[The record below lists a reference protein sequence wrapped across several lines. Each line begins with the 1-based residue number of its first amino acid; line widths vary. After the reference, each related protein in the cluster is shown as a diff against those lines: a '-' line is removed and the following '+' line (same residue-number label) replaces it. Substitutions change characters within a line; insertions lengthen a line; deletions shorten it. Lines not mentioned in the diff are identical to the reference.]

1 MLKTKTTLRF
11 ISLIGL
17 FFLTSCVFFKKS
29 DNNLS
34 FRDGVTLTATPYE
47 DVAGWSKGNHAAAL
61 GAFQKSCES
70 FMRQPD
76 NRVVKAKK
84 KESVTAGQIAD
95 WKSLC
100 PIINRLPENDN
111 AAVRAFLESWFQP
124 YLVDQNGDSDGLFT
138 GYYEAEL
145 RGSRTR
151 SARYSV
157 PLYRKPDNL
166 LEIKRHDGRT
176 AVGRPDSSGR
186 LVPFYSRE
194 EIQRGALGNKGLELL
209 WVDDEM
215 DAFILHV
222 QGSGKVIMDTGE
234 VIRVGYNGKNGHPY
248 VSIGRVLVDRGEMT
262 LSKASIQN
270 IKKWMERNPS
280 RKNALLNENPSYVFF
295 RILTESGPVG
305 AQGVVLTPGRSLAV
319 DSGLYPYGIPVWLDI
334 EHPNTAITKSKVFTK
349 EKRLQR
355 LMIAQDTGGAI
366 RGGVR
371 GDFFWGAGPIAADFA
386 GRMKSRGEMYLLLP
400 KDRSKF

>member
-1 MLKTKTTLRF
+1 MLKT
-11 ISLIGL
+11 SLKYLSFGGL
-17 FFLTSCVFFKKS
+17 FLLTACFGFGGP
-29 DNNLS
+29 DGTS
-34 FRDGVTLTATPYE
+34 FTDGVSLTALPYE
-47 DVAGWSKGNHAAAL
+47 QVPGWDKGNHVAAL
-61 GAFQKSCES
+61 SALQKSCVS
-70 FMRQPD
+70 FMKQPD
-76 NRVVKAKK
+76 HRVVKAKK
-84 KESVTAGQIAD
+84 DRSVTAGEIAD

-100 PIINRLPENDN
+100 PMISRLPMEDND
-111 AAVRAFLESWFQP
+111 AMRSFLESWFQP
-124 YLVDQNGDSDGLFT
+124 YRVAQNDESEGLFT

-157 PLYRKPDNL
+157 PLYKKPKNL
-166 LEIKRHDGRT
+166 LEVKRADGKT
-176 AVGRPDSSGR
+176 AVGRSASGGQ
-186 LVPFYSRE
+186 LVPYYTRT
-194 EIQRGALGNKGLELL
+194 EIQRGALEGQGLEIL

-234 VIRVGYNGKNGHPY
+234 TIRVGYNGKNGHPY

-262 LSKASIQN
+262 LSDASIQN

-280 RKNALLNENPSYVFF
+280 RKDALLNENPSYVFF
-295 RILTESGPVG
+295 RVLTESGPIG

-319 DSGLYPYGIPVWLDI
+319 DSGLIPYGIPVWLDI
-334 EHPNTAITKSKVFTK
+334 EHPNVAKTKSKVFTK
-349 EKRLQR
+349 DDRLRR

-400 KDRSKF
+400 KERGAF